1 MNGKIWMDELREKPK
16 RQTNTNYP
24 PDSVIQVLDHA
35 NGARK
40 SWANGVMDQWRSMMI
55 KSMVNIIT
63 SVHTPMKH

>member
-24 PDSVIQVLDHA
+24 LDSVILVPYHV

-40 SWANGVMDQWRSMMI
+40 SWANGVMDQW
-55 KSMVNIIT
+55 
-63 SVHTPMKH
+63 